1 MHLILCGNITTA
13 MCLLLA
19 YCNRD
24 CPRRN
29 LYCDDC
35 DVKPCEPTNC
45 LAALASALE
54 STASISEATALASA
68 SNPGALL
75 GATTVTLTIILRY
88 TSAILIHSAT
98 SYYWRTGAAIWRL
111 PQPRGRNRVIRQ
123 CVNQPI
129 LVIKSDNPKSQ
140 ITKKPTNA
148 HFWGSW
154 FYESNTVIRCFRMTF
169 TMQIIQYC

>member
-98 SYYWRTGAAIWRL
+98 SYWRTGAAIWRL